1 MGLAPYTRET
11 RRFFFGRDA
20 EIADIFVRVREQPL
34 TILYGQSG
42 LGKSSLLRAG
52 LEPKLLVE
60 GWRPVVTRLR
70 FDDLAPPL
78 PVQLGVA
85 LDQAIGTGPA
95 ELRVMTVWERLH
107 HRASRPDDFESRP
120 PVLIFDQFEEIFT
133 LGARAGRQEE
143 IAAFFGEL
151 AEAIENRPPATLQE
165 AFEADRRLAREYDF
179 SPGAIRFVLTL
190 REDYL
195 FGLDEWKKE
204 LPSLMRNRA
213 PLRLLSGPQALEAVV
228 RPGAL
233 DGPPLVSSEVAAD
246 IVCFVADKPPG
257 TPLDTIG
264 AVPPLLSLV
273 CERLND
279 DRIQRDEAVIT
290 AEQVASQ
297 SGSILDQFYEE
308 SFVGHPLAL
317 RHFVEDELVTERGH
331 RAPFS
336 REDAEDRLRRE
347 GLPDPAAALDSLLAR
362 RLITAEERAGIPWIE
377 ITHDVLAPLVV
388 RSRDERLER
397 ERADAEQKRADAIE
411 KERRRL
417 RKIAAAFA
425 VLAVLAVAGMVFGV
439 VKAMEAATE
448 RDKRRR
454 EASLMIQF
462 VSTNFSS
469 VDWNSNKSPS
479 EIEPILRLLLEYY
492 KSQSSLGH
500 NSTRS
505 AFHSSTLNR
514 LGDLCLADG
523 RTDEALALYEKAV
536 ALNRQVLDTDP
547 GDNAAAQNF
556 TTSLNRVTMAR
567 RKLAIGL
574 TGDDRDEQYEEALKG
589 AAESIEFSLRQAERP
604 GISLDDAAYWD
615 HLVGAAYI
623 FEGHTYKERANSGD
637 HEAAVA
643 SFHKAIA
650 AYEAAKKGPGPL
662 VNEDLI
668 GKMNLAIEEM
678 KTFIASNS
686 N

>member
-1 MGLAPYTRET
+1 MGLAPYTGET

-70 FDDLAPPL
+70 FDDLASPL
-78 PVQLGVA
+78 TVQLTEA
-85 LDQAIGTGPA
+85 LDQAIGSASGESPA
-95 ELRVMTVWERLH
+95 MTIWERLH
-107 HRASRPDDFESRP
+107 HRASRPDDLESRP

-143 IAAFFGEL
+143 VAAFFQEL
-151 AEAIENRPPATLQE
+151 AQAVENRPPAALQE
-165 AFEADRRLAREYDF
+165 AFESDRRLARDYDF
-179 SPGAIRFVLTL
+179 SPGGIRFVLTL

-213 PLRLLSGPQALEAVV
+213 PLRLLNGPQALEAVV

-233 DGPPLVSSEVAAD
+233 DGPPLVSPGVAAN
-246 IVCFVADKPPG
+246 IVCFVADKPSG
-257 TPLDTIG
+257 TPLDSIG

-279 DRIQRDEAVIT
+279 DRIRRDETAIT

-308 SFVGHPLAL
+308 SFAGHPLAL

-347 GLPDPAAALDSLLAR
+347 GLQDPATALENLLAH

-388 RSRDERLER
+388 RSRDERFER
-397 ERADAEQKRADAIE
+397 ERADAEQRRAEAIE
-411 KERRRL
+411 IERRKL
-417 RKIAAAFA
+417 RRIGAAFV
-425 VLAVLAVAGMVFGV
+425 VLAVLAVAGMVFGWS
-439 VKAMEAATE
+439 KEQEAQKE
-448 RDKRRR
+448 RDKALETATRLN
-454 EASLMIQF
+454 EAYYKIFAWVKWDSDIPLAGA
-462 VSTNFSS
+462 
-469 VDWNSNKSPS
+469 
-479 EIEPILRLLLEYY
+479 EPILQDMLKHFETN
-492 KSQSSLGH
+492 SNGSDSLQNAYH
-500 NSTRS
+500 SAALTR
-505 AFHSSTLNR
+505 F
-514 LGDLCLADG
+514 GDLYLTLDKNL
-523 RTDEALALYEKAV
+523 EALSLFEKAV
-536 ALNRQVLDTDP
+536 AISREALDYDP

-556 TTSLNRVTMAR
+556 TTLLNRVTMAR
-567 RKLAIGL
+567 RELAVGL
-574 TGDDRDEQYEEALKG
+574 TGDDRDEQYEEALKVS
-589 AAESIEFSLRQAERP
+589 AESIEFSLRQAERP

-623 FEGHTYKERANSGD
+623 HEGETYNQRAKPGD
-637 HEAAVA
+637 HQAAVV
-643 SFHKAIA
+643 SFSNAID
-650 AYEAAKKGPGPL
+650 AYESAKKGPGPL
-662 VNEDLI
+662 VDAKLVEA
-668 GKMNLAIEEM
+668 MNGEIERL
-678 KTFIASNS
+678 KTFIASNP